1 MMTRIAGN
9 SGKRNGKSFRMN
21 AGAANFYVIL
31 HVVCRL
37 TRLLTIRATIHVK
50 TCQESWQVGIRL
62 TQVAPICSM
71 RAWWKRNTPRI

>member
-37 TRLLTIRATIHVK
+37 TRLLTIRATIWAAPFFETVRNFD
-50 TCQESWQVGIRL
+50 TRGSL
-62 TQVAPICSM
+62 LVALSCA
-71 RAWWKRNTPRI
+71 RADAP